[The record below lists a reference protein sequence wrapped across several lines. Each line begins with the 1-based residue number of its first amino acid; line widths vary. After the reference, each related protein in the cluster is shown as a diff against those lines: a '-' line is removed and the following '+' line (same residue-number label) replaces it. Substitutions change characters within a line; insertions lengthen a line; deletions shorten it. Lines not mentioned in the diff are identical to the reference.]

1 MARTKPLEEDEPI
14 NFARGVLDTLIAKHD
29 PEAIREQGK
38 DPAKVAAGLRG
49 GAKGG
54 QIRAQNLSS
63 QDRRAIAKKAAKK
76 RWEKRKKR

>member
-1 MARTKPLEEDEPI
+1 MARTTPLEEDEPLK
-14 NFARGVLDTLIAKHD
+14 FARGILDQLIAKHD

-54 QIRAQNLSS
+54 HERAKNTSE
-63 QDRRAIAKKAAKK
+63 R
-76 RWEKRKKR
+76 KRKAIE